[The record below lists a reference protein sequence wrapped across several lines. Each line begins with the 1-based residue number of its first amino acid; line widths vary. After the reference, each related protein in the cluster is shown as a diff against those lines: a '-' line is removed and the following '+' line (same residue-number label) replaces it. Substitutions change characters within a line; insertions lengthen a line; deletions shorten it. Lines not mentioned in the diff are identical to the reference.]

1 MRLVRG
7 ANSRP
12 QQGEQ
17 RIATATDTTDYRVN
31 ERIRAREVRLI
42 DAEGQQLGVKALP
55 EALAVARQ
63 LDLDLV
69 EVAPDANPPVC
80 RIMDYNRFK
89 YETAQRAKESRKKAT
104 NTSIKEMKYRPKIG
118 TGDFTT
124 KTRQVGRFLEEG
136 HKVKVTIMFR
146 GREVSHPELGMKIL
160 EDLAEQVSAVS
171 KVEAAPKL
179 DGRNMVMVLAPDR
192 RAKAARKP
200 APARPTTASAPPASD
215 QASAASSAEASVP
228 APAAAG
234 SPASDAPTTVTP
246 TTVTPTT
253 VTPTTVTPTTVTPTT
268 VTPTTAP
275 EGAPVPVAASAPAPV
290 APAPAPVPVA
300 AAPPVPVAASTSEV
314 VEDRVPP
321 AGPANG
327 ARRSDGHSTRA
338 RPAVT
343 AVAAAPG
350 DGAASTS
357 S

>member
-1 MRLVRG
+1 MRLAGG

-12 QQGEQ
+12 PQGEQ

-55 EALAVARQ
+55 DALAVARQ

-118 TGDFTT
+118 VGDFTT

-146 GREVSHPELGMKIL
+146 GREVSHPELGMKL
-160 EDLAEQVSAVS
+160 LQDLADQVSAVS

-200 APARPTTASAPPASD
+200 APGRPANGAEPSDD
-215 QASAASSAEASVP
+215 QASAAHVAEEATTP
-228 APAAAG
+228 APAG
-234 SPASDAPTTVTP
+234 SGPFAPAAPTAP
-246 TTVTPTT
+246 A
-253 VTPTTVTPTTVTPTT
+253 
-268 VTPTTAP
+268 PTTAP
-275 EGAPVPVAASAPAPV
+275 EDAPAPVAASAHAPL
-290 APAPAPVPVA
+290 APAPAAVPVA
-300 AAPPVPVAASTSEV
+300 AAAPAAVAASSPEV
-314 VEDRVPP
+314 VEERAQP
-321 AGPANG
+321 AGPAIG

-338 RPAVT
+338 RPAAA
-343 AVAAAPG
+343 AVAAAPA
-350 DGAASTS
+350 DGGAGTTN
-357 S
+357 